1 MTLNYEA
8 KNKKEKELEKM
19 AKIVK
24 IDNDYYFDGEDGQE
38 AVKCV
43 VWVETSKKSERNP
56 EGKPWIK
63 LPKNN
68 VSNRQYFSLEKFE
81 AEAVNDEI
89 EVPVKT
95 EGPRVLGATGAK
107 PAIIKYLNEEQL
119 EEFNSIVDPAIEEY
133 KARKGQKKL
142 KIEDIKDVA
151 LLEQMISALEN
162 GEEMPAL
169 VGGPKSFKD
178 CMSDEDFARYNEL
191 LAIAQENKANAPKAV
206 RGPLT
211 EEQKAA
217 RKAKA
222 KQSKINKLYAAL
234 EALKASQE

>member
-1 MTLNYEA
+1 
-8 KNKKEKELEKM
+8 M

-38 AVKCV
+38 AVKCA

-56 EGKPWIK
+56 EGKPWIQ

-89 EVPVKT
+89 DVPVKT

-133 KARKGQKKL
+133 KARKGQKKV
-142 KIEDIKDVA
+142 KIEDIKDV
-151 LLEQMISALEN
+151 
-162 GEEMPAL
+162 
-169 VGGPKSFKD
+169 
-178 CMSDEDFARYNEL
+178 DFARYNEL